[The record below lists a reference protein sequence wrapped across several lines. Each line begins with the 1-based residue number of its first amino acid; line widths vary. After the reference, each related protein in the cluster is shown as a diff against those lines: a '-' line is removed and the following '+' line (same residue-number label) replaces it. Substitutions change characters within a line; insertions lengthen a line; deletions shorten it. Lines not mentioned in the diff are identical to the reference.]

1 MTGARQTADG
11 AAADLLLPD
20 IVEGPNFGS
29 WVARG
34 AVGVTLASLV
44 VFGALTLLVLFTL
57 RLDVALD
64 ASGYLEPRQV
74 HAVRSPLAGVVR
86 EVMVAAGDEVGQ
98 GQMVARLDSF
108 ELENRLAGLEL
119 EADLKR
125 HQPDTD
131 RRQFQMLQEEIRGVE
146 DLLARHVLVSP
157 GDGVILTER
166 LDDLIGTRVAA
177 GELVLEV
184 GSAGSWQAELW
195 LPEQDIHLVEEGD
208 LVKLRVR
215 AITTL
220 QQWRHR
226 VFDGRVR
233 YVGRDALADRPGYYR
248 VVAELDG
255 VSVQGEVLQRFRR
268 GMSVEASIVTRSARA
283 IDLLVRYIFQP
294 QGA

>member
-1 MTGARQTADG
+1 MTDSRQ
-11 AAADLLLPD
+11 AAAGAGVDLLLPD

-86 EVMVAAGDEVGQ
+86 EVMVDAGDEVRQ
-98 GQMVARLDSF
+98 GHVVARLDSF
-108 ELENRLAGLEL
+108 ELENRLAALKL

-125 HQPDTD
+125 HRPDTD
-131 RRQFQMLQEEIRGVE
+131 RRQFQMLQEEIRAAE

-157 GDGVILTER
+157 GDGTILTER
-166 LDDLIGTRVAA
+166 LDDLIGTRMAA
-177 GELVLEV
+177 GELLLEV
-184 GSAGSWQAELW
+184 GSAASWQAELW
-195 LPEQDIHLVEEGD
+195 LPEQDIHLVEPGD
-208 LVKLRVR
+208 VVKLRVR

-233 YVGRDALADRPGYYR
+233 YVGRDALVDRPGYYR

-255 VSVQGEVLQRFRR
+255 ALVQGEVLQRFRR